1 MDIFESLSSTLQ
13 ELPVIGNIFQFI
25 ETVYEAAKE
34 LVGGIF
40 DGSSEG
46 GSSED
51 K

>member
-1 MDIFESLSSTLQ
+1 MFDSLSSTLQ
-13 ELPVIGNIFQFI
+13 DLPVIGNIFQFI
-25 ETVYEAAKE
+25 ETVYAAAKE

-46 GSSED
+46 GSSEN